1 MADTVCESVY
11 ICCLYK
17 KHAQNDDAV
26 FVTVKCLSLA
36 LLSHNIICQKERKLD
51 SALSVFS
58 VAVQP
63 LAAQTF
69 SVSDDFTMVTQ
80 STLFG

>member
-1 MADTVCESVY
+1 MWRWRVADTVCESVY

-58 VAVQP
+58 VAFP
-63 LAAQTF
+63 ASGSSNFFYL
-69 SVSDDFTMVTQ
+69 
-80 STLFG
+80 